1 MTQKEPIMSEI
12 EPGDLVR
19 WQSGEKERV
28 GVVKSVNDDNTC
40 TIDITTRAGR
50 FEEKIRTSR
59 LERIT
64 STVKPAQNME

>member
-1 MTQKEPIMSEI
+1 MTQKDPIMSEI

-19 WQSGEKERV
+19 WQSGEKVRV

-40 TIDITTRAGR
+40 TIDMTTRAGR

-64 STVKPAQNME
+64 STVTPAQNME

>member
-12 EPGDLVR
+12 ESGDLVR
-19 WQSGEKERV
+19 WQSGEKVRV

-40 TIDITTRAGR
+40 TIDMTTRAGR

-64 STVKPAQNME
+64 STVTPAQNME

>member
-1 MTQKEPIMSEI
+1 MTQKDPIMSEI

-19 WQSGEKERV
+19 WQSGEKVRV
-28 GVVKSVNDDNTC
+28 GVVRSVNDDNTC
-40 TIDITTRAGR
+40 TIDMTTRAGR
-50 FEEKIRTSR
+50 FEEKIRTTR

>member
-1 MTQKEPIMSEI
+1 MTQKDTIMSEI
-12 EPGDLVR
+12 ESGDLVR
-19 WQSGEKERV
+19 WQSGEKVRV

-40 TIDITTRAGR
+40 TIDMTTRAGR

-64 STVKPAQNME
+64 STVTPAQNME